1 MDKKIIA
8 PIKKDLTKKRKEV
21 MAELASFTKEDKHA
35 KAMRRP
41 NFTDL
46 GVANDDNAKEVD
58 IYTTNLSVS
67 KVLEGALQDIEA
79 ALKRV
84 EKGTYGVCKYCGREI
99 NPKRLLARPVS
110 SACVACKSKLQKS
123 V

>member
-35 KAMRRP
+35 KAMSRP